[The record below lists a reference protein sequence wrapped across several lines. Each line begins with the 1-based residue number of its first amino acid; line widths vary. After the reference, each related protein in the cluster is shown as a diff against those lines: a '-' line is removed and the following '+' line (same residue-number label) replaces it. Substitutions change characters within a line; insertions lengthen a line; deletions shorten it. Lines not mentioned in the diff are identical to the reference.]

1 MVYIC
6 ALVDLSVKVKKYQK
20 AVKCSWIVYL
30 SRSPV
35 GEMRTALAPA
45 LLVMSELLKYVAL
58 IVADEHMLEITPGV
72 DATCQQ
78 VFDLGPVCW
87 RGRGG
92 GTDDEKVIVRSPR
105 HAVVLEPDAGVCVP
119 RVLVTVPRMGLW

>member
-1 MVYIC
+1 
-6 ALVDLSVKVKKYQK
+6 
-20 AVKCSWIVYL
+20 
-30 SRSPV
+30 
-35 GEMRTALAPA
+35 MRTTLAPA